1 MALKDE
7 KDEQI
12 KFLQATVNALAEK
25 SEALEHHLDGVTFY
39 RDNLLNRLD
48 EIKKVVDS
56 YDPSKTQ
63 RNGRKS
69 LYLKLKEMYDSW
81 I

>member
-1 MALKDE
+1 MSSNSD

-12 KFLQATVNALAEK
+12 KFLQSTVNTLAER
-25 SEALEHHLDGVTFY
+25 SEALERHLDGTTFY
-39 RDNLLNRLD
+39 RDQLLDRLD